1 MSSSPS
7 TKPYKS
13 RLLNFLNR
21 QYINFNSQVGLKFR
35 QFSYLVSI
43 GVKTL
48 IYPFYL
54 IFDQTQKLNGNS
66 NYSQQN
72 QEKFLQS
79 TNLDVKEKSI
89 NSLDL
94 ELPKPEVINSQNK
107 SPKLLLFFD
116 QTIAKLES
124 WKIFPSAKI
133 SQKGNLSTQKF
144 KQDEFTAKIDK
155 NIKTNISNQK
165 EENLSLLLL
174 IQSAVEHFFGNH
186 KRNHSLPENSNHQ
199 LFKQSSHYLDLPSDK
214 YSNNKQL
221 QSSKI
226 KQLNQQIKDLIEQ
239 YQQKTQELIP
249 VIENQG
255 EKLLNQGLNQVIT
268 TQKKLRYYLD
278 HNDNPF
284 QIQALIWAAIDYFF
298 QTENKQNLRKLSFT
312 DTQELI
318 IADGDIEGNW
328 LSWQDLFGEIK
339 DDSETET
346 ELTHGESI
354 TNYVHDLQL
363 KQEKVLP
370 KTKELNKDISIG
382 KKVKQ
387 EMNEEEIEAKVIEIK
402 YEKHLL
408 EIILEKLDQIILWLE
423 ELFLKI
429 WQWLNSLIFRKKQV

>member
-1 MSSSPS
+1 MSSSSS

-48 IYPFYL
+48 IYPVYL
-54 IFDQTQKLNGNS
+54 IFDQTKKLTDKSSYN
-66 NYSQQN
+66 QQS

-79 TNLDVKEKSI
+79 TNLAVEEKSI
-89 NSLDL
+89 NSLNL

-124 WKIFPSAKI
+124 WEIFPAPKI
-133 SQKGNLSTQKF
+133 SQKGKLSTQQF
-144 KQDEFTAKIDK
+144 KQEEFTAKLDK
-155 NIKTNISNQK
+155 EIKTTISNQK
-165 EENLSLLLL
+165 KENLSLFLL
-174 IQSAVEHFFGNH
+174 IQSAVEYFFGNH
-186 KRNHSLPENSNHQ
+186 KQNHSLPENSNNQ
-199 LFKQSSHYLDLPSDK
+199 LFKQSSNLDLSSDK
-214 YSNNKQL
+214 YYNNKQL

-239 YQQKTQELIP
+239 YQQKTHELIP
-249 VIENQG
+249 VIENRA

-268 TQKKLRYYLD
+268 TQKKLKYYLD
-278 HNDNPF
+278 KDDNPF
-284 QIQALIWAAIDYFF
+284 EIQTLIWAAIDYFF
-298 QTENKQNLRKLSFT
+298 QVENKENLRKLSFT
-312 DTQELI
+312 NTQELI
-318 IADGDIEGNW
+318 IADDDIDTNW

-339 DDSETET
+339 DDSKT
-346 ELTHGESI
+346 ELNHREST
-354 TNYVHDLQL
+354 TNNEPDLQL
-363 KQEKVLP
+363 KQEKILP
-370 KTKELNKDISIG
+370 KTKQLNHDVSVSE
-382 KKVKQ
+382 KVKQ
-387 EMNEEEIEAKVIEIK
+387 EINEEEIEAKVIEIK

-423 ELFLKI
+423 EFLLKI
-429 WQWLNSLIFRKKQV
+429 WQWLNSFIAKKEKI